1 MTKAFPQLRSP
12 FTIGKLTIKNRFAV
26 APMDPGFDVEPDGS
40 FTQMGIDY
48 YVRRAQGGF
57 GLIYTGGMG
66 IDTDF
71 EKFAPSI
78 LDNPAAF
85 VRTGQEINARIAAY
99 GAKMFVQVAFGLGR
113 NAGLSAPSELA
124 ILWDPSRRT
133 RALTAGEIEEKM
145 AHFVE
150 ACKVVQQ
157 AGFAGIDV
165 HAIHWGHL
173 LDEFAMSLMNQ
184 RTDKYGGNLE
194 NRLRIPCELRRRNW
208 RFQQNQP
215 THPAEGPY
223 L

>member
-1 MTKAFPQLRSP
+1 
-12 FTIGKLTIKNRFAV
+12 
-26 APMDPGFDVEPDGS
+26 
-40 FTQMGIDY
+40 
-48 YVRRAQGGF
+48 
-57 GLIYTGGMG
+57 
-66 IDTDF
+66 
-71 EKFAPSI
+71 
-78 LDNPAAF
+78 
-85 VRTGQEINARIAAY
+85 
-99 GAKMFVQVAFGLGR
+99 
-113 NAGLSAPSELA
+113 
-124 ILWDPSRRT
+124 
-133 RALTAGEIEEKM
+133 M